1 LANRGVIKLGFKKY
15 AEVLMDFNL
24 VDEIVPNNSFI
35 YKHRGNAKRFLGDYK
50 GALIDLGT
58 LYYFY
63 PQDHCILKYF
73 GDVKNIFILKV
84 RGIVKMKLKDYVGA
98 LRDLDLA
105 NELEENDATI
115 LKVRGYVKY
124 MICDFKGAWED
135 LESANKVSPDDEYIL
150 QNISYLKIRNGDW
163 KGVWMDLTCLCK
175 LTTMRKLE
183 EICQGK
189 QESRFDKHGINF

>member
-1 LANRGVIKLGFKKY
+1 
-15 AEVLMDFNL
+15 
-24 VDEIVPNNSFI
+24 
-35 YKHRGNAKRFLGDYK
+35 
-50 GALIDLGT
+50 
-58 LYYFY
+58 
-63 PQDHCILKYF
+63 
-73 GDVKNIFILKV
+73 
-84 RGIVKMKLKDYVGA
+84 
-98 LRDLDLA
+98 
-105 NELEENDATI
+105 

-183 EICQGK
+183 EIC
-189 QESRFDKHGINF
+189 